1 MSRGADLPFPSSP
14 DFLHIAPAV
23 DAALAAEEPVVA
35 LETTILAFGL
45 PHPLNRD
52 VARDCEAAAAAQG
65 VVPATIAI
73 LDGRLRVGLTPE
85 EIEFFCAPNPD
96 IVKVN
101 LQNFAA
107 VLASGRPGALTVAA
121 CLQACWLAG
130 IRVFATG
137 GIGGVHRG
145 SATLPDVS
153 GDLPALA
160 RFPVA
165 TVCAGAKSI
174 LDVAATLE
182 WLETL
187 GVPVAGFNT
196 VSFPLFHA
204 RESGHPLDIT
214 FTEIAAL
221 GNFAKTHFA
230 LGARAGGILVVT
242 PVPADAAIAPEELNV
257 WIDEAVARAKQKN
270 VRGKAVTPFLLHE
283 LESLSNGRTL
293 IANRAL
299 VVNNVT
305 LAARL
310 ATTLASPPTPSNL
323 NPTL

>member
-1 MSRGADLPFPSSP
+1 MSRGAELPFPTSP
-14 DFLHIAPAV
+14 EFLHIAPVV
-23 DAALAAEEPVVA
+23 DAALAVEKPVVA

-52 VARDCEAAAAAQG
+52 VARECEAAAVTHGA
-65 VVPATIAI
+65 VPATIAI

-85 EIEFFCAPNPD
+85 EIEFFCTPDPD

-121 CLQACWLAG
+121 CLQACVLAG

-145 SATLPDVS
+145 AATLPDVS

-160 RFPVA
+160 RFPLA

-174 LDVAATLE
+174 LDVPATLE

-187 GVPVAGFNT
+187 GVPVAGFDT
-196 VSFPLFHA
+196 ESFPLFHA
-204 RESGHPLDIT
+204 RESAHPLDVT
-214 FTEIAAL
+214 FTDVAAL
-221 GNFAKTHFA
+221 GHFAKTHFA
-230 LGARAGGILVVT
+230 LGAKAGGILVVT
-242 PVPADAAIAPEELNV
+242 PVPADAAIAPDELNV
-257 WIDEAVARAKQKN
+257 WIDEALTRAEQKN
-270 VRGKAVTPFLLHE
+270 LRGKAVTPFLLHE
-283 LESLSNGRTL
+283 LETLSGGRTL
-293 IANRAL
+293 VANRAL

-310 ATTLASPPTPSNL
+310 AVALSNPPAPSER
-323 NPTL
+323 NPLL